1 MAQQS
6 GSKLPTLPPL
16 DNRKRQS
23 VGERERQWETVRQ
36 TGGLKLC
43 TLATWRMRNYT
54 YSCLVIVWLCTID
67 KKTIIGHLATGCGMN
82 SPLPHCILF
91 TRIAHWRLR
100 ASCSNFHYNYSICR
114 HLKIHCEKERRMGGG
129 GTVLV
134 GVVCRCNGKC
144 CLYALH
150 NYSCVCTAACNHQG
164 QLAEA
169 FTRRRRRRWC

>member
-1 MAQQS
+1 M
-6 GSKLPTLPPL
+6 
-16 DNRKRQS
+16 
-23 VGERERQWETVRQ
+23 ERERVRDNETVRR

-67 KKTIIGHLATGCGMN
+67 KKTIIGHLATGCGRN
-82 SPLPHCILF
+82 SPSSPPLLF
-91 TRIAHWRLR
+91 TRIAHGRLR

-114 HLKIHCEKERRMGGG
+114 RLKIHCEKEGRVGG
-129 GTVLV
+129 

-169 FTRRRRRRWC
+169 FTPTPTPTMMLMMMMSYCLQTNWEHN